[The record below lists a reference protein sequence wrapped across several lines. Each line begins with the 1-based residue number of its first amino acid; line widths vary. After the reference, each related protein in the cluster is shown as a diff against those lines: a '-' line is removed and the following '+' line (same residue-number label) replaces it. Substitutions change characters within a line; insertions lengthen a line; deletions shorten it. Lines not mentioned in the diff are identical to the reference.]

1 MNEKLLEDN
10 KSYKEK
16 LEQLEKNYKEQ
27 GDKINNLQKIINK
40 SEGTETEENDNNDNI
55 ENLIKINNNE
65 TFNFVSNPSKFKLQ

>member
-40 SEGTETEENDNNDNI
+40 RN
-55 ENLIKINNNE
+55 
-65 TFNFVSNPSKFKLQ
+65 